1 MPTEESVRRA
11 MVIPLI
17 INCGW
22 GLAKNENPNAQ
33 MVLSYVRQ
41 HGRIKRAEAMELCR
55 LSEWQ
60 TKGLLKRMCDAGA
73 IALHGTGK
81 ASVYWLGPAQAG

>member
-1 MPTEESVRRA
+1 
-11 MVIPLI
+11 
-17 INCGW
+17 
-22 GLAKNENPNAQ
+22 

-60 TKGLLKRMCDAGA
+60 TKQLLKRMCDADA
-73 IALHGTGK
+73 IVLHGTGK
-81 ASVYWLGPAQAG
+81 ASVYLLGSAQAG

>member
-1 MPTEESVRRA
+1 MLSAAVNGAVADKAAYIRQAGFSP
-11 MVIPLI
+11 IQ
-17 INCGW
+17 
-22 GLAKNENPNAQ
+22 NEQ

-60 TKGLLKRMCDAGA
+60 TKQLHKRMCDAGA
-73 IALHGTGK
+73 IALHGSAK
-81 ASVYWLGPAQAG
+81 ASVYLIGTAQAGVSG

>member
-1 MPTEESVRRA
+1 
-11 MVIPLI
+11 
-17 INCGW
+17 
-22 GLAKNENPNAQ
+22 

-60 TKGLLKRMCDAGA
+60 TKHLLKRMSAAGVIVLQGA
-73 IALHGTGK
+73 GK
-81 ASVYWLGPAQAG
+81 GSVYVLGPSQLG